1 MAFGIHELKLFNKA
15 PTLSAPAK
23 RHLCTWRVR
32 HKILSLSWFLLQV
45 PDLISLSCTIC
56 MIQNR
61 LSSIFCGSS
70 NDVILLVTV
79 GFQRLMIEWFCDWLV
94 AGNQL
99 SQCSDADL
107 PLLIC
112 IVWSFLAEV
121 CGLNVVILFHRM
133 AILARCMT
141 RLVVKNRHQNDRCYG
156 AIWLSSTYRHHCRFN
171 IEQNGEV

>member
-1 MAFGIHELKLFNKA
+1 M
-15 PTLSAPAK
+15 
-23 RHLCTWRVR
+23 
-32 HKILSLSWFLLQV
+32 
-45 PDLISLSCTIC
+45 
-56 MIQNR
+56 
-61 LSSIFCGSS
+61 
-70 NDVILLVTV
+70 
-79 GFQRLMIEWFCDWLV
+79 

-121 CGLNVVILFHRM
+121 CGINVVILFHRT

-141 RLVVKNRHQNDRCYG
+141 KLVAKNGHQNDMCYG
-156 AIWLSSTYRHHCRFN
+156 AIGLSSTYRHHCRFN